1 MKVLRQLDEV
11 LDPGAWD
18 KPIFATNEQK
28 PEEAEQSSSNL
39 AIFVSLRNGAFD
51 GYFNSDRKLSQLYQ
65 ESLTPSS
72 LPSVKLISSDF
83 ETSANRVLPTY
94 PPIAKAALVEG
105 IVETTFDVSPS
116 GNTSNVQ
123 RVSGPKLMEKAT
135 TDAILQWTFPPSSE
149 IRHTH
154 AKIAFRLNC
163 RSPRL

>member
-1 MKVLRQLDEV
+1 MRVLGQLDGV
-11 LDPGAWD
+11 LGTGALD
-18 KPIFATNEQK
+18 KPIFATGSQK
-28 PEEAEQSSSNL
+28 VENPDLNSSNL
-39 AIFVSLRNGAFD
+39 PILENLRMGIYD
-51 GYFNSDRKLSQLYQ
+51 DYFKSDKKLSQLYR
-65 ESLTPSS
+65 ESLEPPA
-72 LPSVKLISSDF
+72 LPSVELINSDL
-83 ETSANRVLPTY
+83 ETPGRQVLPIY

-149 IRHTH
+149 IRHEH

-163 RSPRL
+163 KNPTS